1 MEVTLT
7 VDASDGTR
15 TKISGIADTYEQ
27 ALAEAR
33 KQVPEGSRVVVI
45 RTDHY

>member
-1 MEVTLT
+1 ME
-7 VDASDGTR
+7 ASDGTR
-15 TKISGIADTYEQ
+15 NKMSGIADTYEQ

-33 KQVPEGSRVVVI
+33 KQIPEGSRAVVI